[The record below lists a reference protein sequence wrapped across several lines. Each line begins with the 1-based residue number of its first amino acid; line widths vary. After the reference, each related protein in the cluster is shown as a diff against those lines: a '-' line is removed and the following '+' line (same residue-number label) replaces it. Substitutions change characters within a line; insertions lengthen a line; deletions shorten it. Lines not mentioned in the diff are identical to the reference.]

1 MLARRARAVVD
12 LLRLVGGS
20 RSQVAEAVSSDEHA
34 QVQAPPWLQQQESVS
49 LLDPG
54 CRGGKAG
61 GGRRNV
67 GTQGKGLTPM
77 TIHPGLQV
85 DAFVRLDAAVA
96 LHVGGSGLAHGPAV
110 CTL

>member
-12 LLRLVGGS
+12 LLRLVGAS

-34 QVQAPPWLQQQESVS
+34 QVQTPPWLQQQESVS
-49 LLDPG
+49 RLDSG
-54 CRGGKAG
+54 CRDREAG
-61 GGRRNV
+61 GGSRNV
-67 GTQGKGLTPM
+67 KTQEEELTPM
-77 TIHPGLQV
+77 TIYPGLQV

-96 LHVGGSGLAHGPAV
+96 LYVGGSGLAHGPAV